1 MIFITFFTKKI
12 MRIFISWIKLGLI
25 ILLCGTFFISCVKHS
40 ELISLNGEDK
50 EIKRGDKVIDAAV
63 YNELHNYE
71 AYKVQPF
78 DQLMIKVNAF
88 DGSTEEYLNREFA
101 AENVF
106 SREISY
112 DPASLYFNSYTV
124 DEEGHITLPLIGDV
138 KISAKT
144 IADVKKQLDK
154 AYKPHLKL
162 VSTSVKL
169 ANMRVTVFGE
179 VNRPGVH
186 YLYNER
192 NTLLDAISMAGD
204 ITDFGNRTK
213 VKLIRMTEEGSETV
227 FLDLSR
233 SGFISTEFYYVQPYD
248 VIYIEPTK
256 FKSRDRSSRVAG
268 LVVSAISA
276 GAVILSF
283 FIPR

>member
-1 MIFITFFTKKI
+1 

-25 ILLCGTFFISCVKHS
+25 VLLCGTFFTSCIKHS
-40 ELISLNGEDK
+40 ELISLNGESK
-50 EIKRGDKVIDAAV
+50 EIKNGEGVIDSVA
-63 YNELHNYE
+63 YNELHAYE
-71 AYKVQPF
+71 AYKIQPF

-88 DGSTEEYLNREFA
+88 DGSTEEYLNREFSGG
-101 AENVF
+101 NVF
-106 SREISY
+106 SREITY

-124 DEEGHITLPLIGDV
+124 DEDGQITLPLIGDV
-138 KISAKT
+138 KISEKS
-144 IADVKKQLDK
+144 IADVKRQLDE

-169 ANMRVTVFGE
+169 ANMRITVFGE

-186 YLYNER
+186 YLYNEK

-204 ITDFGNRTK
+204 ITDFGNRKK
-213 VKLIRMTEEGSETV
+213 VKLIRLTEKGSETV
-227 FLDLSR
+227 FLDLNKSD
-233 SGFISTEFYYVQPYD
+233 FIGTEYYYIQPYD

-268 LVVSAISA
+268 VVVSAISA

-283 FIPR
+283 FIRR

>member
-1 MIFITFFTKKI
+1 
-12 MRIFISWIKLGLI
+12 MRLFISWIKLGLI
-25 ILLCGTFFISCVKHS
+25 ILACGTFFTSCIKHS
-40 ELISLNGEDK
+40 ELISLNGDDIETKKD
-50 EIKRGDKVIDAAV
+50 RGGINTVV
-63 YNELHNYE
+63 YNELHDYE

-88 DGSTEEYLNREFA
+88 DGSTEEYLNREFSG
-101 AENVF
+101 ENTF
-106 SREISY
+106 SREIAY

-124 DEEGHITLPLIGDV
+124 NEEGEITLPLIGNI
-138 KISAKT
+138 KISSMT
-144 IADVKKQLDK
+144 ISDVKKQLDD

-169 ANMRVTVFGE
+169 ANMRITVFGE
-179 VNRPGVH
+179 VNRPGVQ
-186 YLYNER
+186 YLYNEK

-204 ITDFGNRTK
+204 ITDFGNRKK
-213 VKLIRMTEEGSETV
+213 VKLIRLTENGSETI
-227 FLDLSR
+227 FLDLSK
-233 SGFISTEFYYVQPYD
+233 SEFISTEYYHVQPYD

-268 LVVSAISA
+268 VVISAVSA

-283 FIPR
+283 FIRR

>member
-1 MIFITFFTKKI
+1 

-25 ILLCGTFFISCVKHS
+25 ILLVGTFFTSCIKHS
-40 ELISLNGEDK
+40 ELISLNGDDQEVKKGEGVDTS
-50 EIKRGDKVIDAAV
+50 VV
-63 YNELHNYE
+63 YNELHDFE

-88 DGSTEEYLNREFA
+88 DGSTEEYLNREFSSA
-101 AENVF
+101 NVF
-106 SREISY
+106 SREIAY

-124 DEEGHITLPLIGDV
+124 DEGGEITLPLIGNI
-138 KISAKT
+138 KISAMT
-144 IADVKKQLDK
+144 ISDVKKHLDE

-169 ANMRVTVFGE
+169 ANMRITVFGE
-179 VNRPGVH
+179 VNRPGVQ
-186 YLYNER
+186 YLYNEK
-192 NTLLDAISMAGD
+192 NTLLDAISSAGD

-213 VKLIRMTEEGSETV
+213 VKLIRMTEKGSKTV
-227 FLDLSR
+227 YLDLNK
-233 SGFISTEFYYVQPYD
+233 SGFINTEYFYVKPYD
-248 VIYIEPTK
+248 VIYIEPN
-256 FKSRDRSSRVAG
+256 KSKARDRSSRVAG
-268 LVVSAISA
+268 IVISAISA